1 MCKWSEEEV
10 KRAQGLRC
18 ARKTDAEIGA
28 VLGRTPVSVEK
39 KLRRLGD
46 RKLLTPRHAAAPHH
60 PPPAHVIAERERAYG
75 ARPTLAMRV
84 FGDPRPGRSCLER
97 RT

>member
-1 MCKWSEEEV
+1 MSKWLQAEV
-10 KRAQGLRC
+10 QRARCLRQEH
-18 ARKTDAEIGA
+18 KTDAQIA
-28 VLGRTPVSVEK
+28 AALGRTPVSVEK

-46 RKLLTPRHAAAPHH
+46 HKRMTPRHAADPHH
-60 PPPAHVIAERERAYG
+60 PPPAHVIAERDRAYG
-75 ARPTLAMRV
+75 GRPTLAMRV